1 MCCPFVPVLFFEKPS
16 ASPSKIERPRCELC
30 GRYETVDSFKA
41 WTLLDQPNK
50 QKKFRVSIKE
60 TCPGKSSLTLD
71 TFAPA
76 RALLWTRSTPQSSSR
91 AHARIYSTRVFT
103 QATIA
108 SPNPP
113 SPPPAGRDNTLA
125 WVGLGLAA
133 LGVAVCMYA
142 AYHLLCLRV
151 KAKRRQ
157 AQAAVSTDFFVR
169 RQHEGSEPPTGMPVV
184 IIAIP
189 PSTDPQPAT
198 EASPQAEPSQ
208 TELAAPSYDSVA
220 SRSHQ
225 EYV

>member
-1 MCCPFVPVLFFEKPS
+1 M
-16 ASPSKIERPRCELC
+16 
-30 GRYETVDSFKA
+30 
-41 WTLLDQPNK
+41 
-50 QKKFRVSIKE
+50 
-60 TCPGKSSLTLD
+60 SSLIGHL
-71 TFAPA
+71 
-76 RALLWTRSTPQSSSR
+76 RAGSGSLRWTRRHNRRPQHT
-91 AHARIYSTRVFT
+91 HAFFSTREFT

-142 AYHLLCLRV
+142 AYHLLCLQV

-184 IIAIP
+184 RIAIP

-198 EASPQAEPSQ
+198 EAPPEARYHAG
-208 TELAAPSYDSVA
+208 AAPPGLGPRSPGPARVA
-220 SRSHQ
+220 RSA
-225 EYV
+225 ERRRLLREINLAKYG